1 MVLGLRV
8 DLALVEGR
16 GLVGMVSVGH
26 WEMFCVCESPQKD
39 ICCHFQPEIRDGQ
52 TDR

>member
-1 MVLGLRV
+1 MVLGLRL

-16 GLVGMVSVGH
+16 GLVGMVRVGR
-26 WEMFCVCESPQKD
+26 WEMFCVCE
-39 ICCHFQPEIRDGQ
+39 RDGQ